1 MKIMILGALAVAGS
15 ASAEDL
21 TVKPSIDARLRY
33 ENVDQDGIAR
43 DANGLT
49 FRVRPG
55 VQLQSGGWSAL
66 VEGEGTVALVDDYF
80 DGVHGPA
87 NRATIVDPE
96 NYELNRAQLR
106 YAVDGKGAVTLGRQR
121 IELLDQRF
129 VGSSGFRQNEQTF
142 DGIRAQYGG
151 KTGFTLDLSYVW
163 SVRTVNGIHGRGAR
177 QQAVSGDNVL
187 ALAGYGTKYGTLTGF
202 ALLIDQDEAAVQ
214 SFRLSSQTYGFRFA
228 GSAPLGHGTSV
239 SYAASW
245 AKQSDFHRN
254 PNRYSADYYLAEAT
268 LAHGP
273 LNGTLGYE
281 VLGADDGRPLTSFQ
295 TPLSSLFKFQG
306 WADKFTT
313 TPPNGIRDLYAGAGY
328 GWKNIG
334 RVDALTLSGT
344 WHRFESDRL
353 SQHYGNEM
361 DLLGSVKFGKLL
373 LSARYASY
381 DAHAFATDTSK
392 FWLSADFSY

>member
-1 MKIMILGALAVAGS
+1 MMILGALAVAGS

-21 TVKPSIDARLRY
+21 TVKPTIDARLRY
-33 ENVDQDGIAR
+33 ENVDQDNIAR
-43 DANGLT
+43 DADALT
-49 FRVRPG
+49 LRVRPG
-55 VQLQSGGWSAL
+55 LQFQSGRWTAL

-80 DGVHGPA
+80 DGVHGPT
-87 NRATIVDPE
+87 NRPLVVDPE

-106 YAVDGKGAVTLGRQR
+106 YAIDDKGAVTVGRQR

-142 DGIRAQYGG
+142 DGVRAQYGG
-151 KTGFTLDLSYVW
+151 KTGLAVDLSYVW

-177 QQAVSGDNVL
+177 QQAVSGDNVF
-187 ALAGYGTKYGTLTGF
+187 ALAGYGTRYGTLTGF
-202 ALLIDQDEAAVQ
+202 ALLIDQDESAVQ
-214 SFRLSSQTYGFRFA
+214 GFRLSSQTYGLRFA
-228 GSAPLGHGTSV
+228 GSAPLGKGTSL

-254 PNRYSADYYLAEAT
+254 PNDYSADYYLAEAT

-273 LNGTLGYE
+273 LNGTVGYE
-281 VLGADDGRPLTSFQ
+281 VLGADDGRALTSFQ

-306 WADKFTT
+306 WVDKFTT
-313 TPPNGIRDLYAGAGY
+313 TPPNGIRDLYAGTGY
-328 GWKNIG
+328 GWKKLG
-334 RVDALTLSGT
+334 RIDALTLSGT
-344 WHRFESDRL
+344 WHHFESDRL
-353 SQHYGNEM
+353 SQHYGNEV
-361 DLLGSVKFGKLL
+361 DLLGSVKLGRLL

-381 DAHAFATDTSK
+381 DAYAFATDTKK